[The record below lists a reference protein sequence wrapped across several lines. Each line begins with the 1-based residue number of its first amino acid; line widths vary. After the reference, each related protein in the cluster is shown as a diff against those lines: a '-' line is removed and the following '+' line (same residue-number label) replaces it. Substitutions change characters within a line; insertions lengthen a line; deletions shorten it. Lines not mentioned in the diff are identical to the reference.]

1 MIVVMRYRSWYLFP
15 FQGLMKQSSLDDS
28 FTLDGDSNGGSGGGG
43 NNNNDDD
50 GDEDSGVGGG
60 DSDKANNGDGDSV
73 DGEDGA
79 VRNGSE
85 MRNGA
90 DDELR
95 EIEERRRMEE
105 SGLVPG
111 PPSPRPAT
119 PVPHRGKGTQRLRLW
134 I

>member
-1 MIVVMRYRSWYLFP
+1 
-15 FQGLMKQSSLDDS
+15 MKQSSLDDS
-28 FTLDGDSNGGSGGGG
+28 FTLDGDNNGS

-50 GDEDSGVGGG
+50 GDEDSGMGDGKAGG
-60 DSDKANNGDGDSV
+60 DTVDGDS
-73 DGEDGA
+73 EDG

-119 PVPHRGKGTQRLRLW
+119 PIPHRGKGYTSFGDF
-134 I
+134 